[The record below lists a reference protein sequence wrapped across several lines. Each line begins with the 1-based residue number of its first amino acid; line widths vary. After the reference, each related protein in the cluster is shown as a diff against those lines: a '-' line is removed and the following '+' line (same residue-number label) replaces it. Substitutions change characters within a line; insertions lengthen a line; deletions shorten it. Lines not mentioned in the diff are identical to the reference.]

1 MRAPGGEP
9 SPIRLIDPHGGPLQ
23 ERVAPAEERDDLR
36 AEAATL
42 PTARLT
48 FRQLSDLDMLA
59 SGAMSP
65 LIGFLGREDYESV
78 IDRTRLASDVVW
90 PLPITLATELP
101 RADRI
106 CLADAAGHPL
116 AIMDVDEAFALDHER
131 EAIGVYGTDDAA
143 HPGVAALLRQ
153 PRRALA
159 GPITVFERPA
169 PAFPDRTLDPA
180 ETRRIFV
187 ERGWRRV
194 VGFQTRN
201 PIHRAHEYLTKC
213 ALELVDGL
221 LIHPLVGETKPGEIP
236 PEVRLRCYEAL
247 LEHYYPAAHT
257 LLAVYPAAMR
267 YAGPREALFHAIT
280 RRNYGCTHFIVGR
293 DHAGVGDYY
302 DTYAAQD
309 VFDRFDAAELGI
321 EPLRYDQVFWCNGI
335 GGMASEKTSPF
346 GEEQRV
352 TLSGTRVRQMLAD
365 GERPPRE
372 FSRPEV
378 ADILIEWA
386 RSTAGEGLG

>member
-1 MRAPGGEP
+1 MKPPVSREP
-9 SPIRLIDPHGGPLQ
+9 VQLIAPHGGVLR
-23 ERVAPAEERDDLR
+23 ERIAPHADRDALR
-36 AEAATL
+36 TEAAEL
-42 PTARLT
+42 PEVRLT

-59 SGAMSP
+59 SGALSP
-65 LIGFLGREDYESV
+65 LTGFMGRADYVSV
-78 IDRTRLASDVVW
+78 IERTRLESDLVW
-90 PLPITLATELP
+90 PLPITLATTAP
-101 RADRI
+101 QADRVR
-106 CLADAAGHPL
+106 LADAEGRAL
-116 AIMDVDEAFALDHER
+116 AILDVEEAFELDHER
-131 EAIGVYGTDDAA
+131 EARGVYGTDDPA
-143 HPGVAALLRQ
+143 HPGVAALYRQ

-159 GPITVFERPA
+159 GPVTVFDRPVA
-169 PAFPDRTLDPA
+169 ACPDRTLDPA
-180 ETRRIFV
+180 ETRRIFA

-221 LIHPLVGETKPGEIP
+221 LVHPLVGETKPGEVP

-247 LEHYYPAAHT
+247 LENYYPAATT

-267 YAGPREALFHAIT
+267 YAGPREALFHALT

-293 DHAGVGDYY
+293 DHAGVGTYY
-302 DTYAAQD
+302 DTYASQD
-309 VFDRFDAAELGI
+309 VFDEFDPSELGI

-335 GGMASEKTSPF
+335 GGMASGKTSPF

-352 TLSGTRVRQMLAD
+352 TLSGTRVRQMLAA
-365 GERPPRE
+365 GERPPKE

-386 RSTAGEGLG
+386 RGSAGGIA